1 MNKIH
6 LVIYSIL
13 LISSSA
19 FSKDIICANSP
30 DGKPVIKNQLLIC
43 DLRTS
48 SNDKSLLRRSFGL
61 VQAVEI
67 SSDIRLEVNPQE
79 LHTILGEDKISLPK
93 HPVSANLIM
102 RNINGKGQVLHTSM
116 MVNPVLTKTGE
127 EICDLKFIDFQPNIS
142 NFQSPDLPRWILKG
156 IEKTLNNNQS
166 LHNKVLKIANQA
178 AAKLRVKSGAC
189 K

>member
-19 FSKDIICANSP
+19 FAKDIICANSP
-30 DGKPVIKNQLLIC
+30 DGKPVVKNQLLSC

-48 SNDKSLLRRSFGL
+48 SSNNLLRKTFGL
-61 VQAVEI
+61 VETVEI
-67 SSDIRLEVNPQE
+67 SSDIRLKVNPQN
-79 LHTILGEDKISLPK
+79 LHSILGEDKISLPK

-102 RNINGKGQVLHTSM
+102 NGREQVLHTTM

-142 NFQSPDLPRWILKG
+142 NFQSPDLLSWILKG
-156 IEKTLNNNQS
+156 IENTLNNSQS
-166 LHNKVLKIANQA
+166 LHKKVLKIANQA
-178 AAKLRVKSGAC
+178 AAKLRVNC
-189 K
+189 R

>member
-1 MNKIH
+1 MKTH

-19 FSKDIICANSP
+19 FAKDIQCINSS
-30 DGKPVIKNQLLIC
+30 DGKPVIENQLLIC

-48 SNDKSLLRRSFGL
+48 SNNKSLLRKTFGL
-61 VQAVEI
+61 VQTVEI
-67 SSDIRLEVNPQE
+67 SSDIRLKVNPQE
-79 LHTILGEDKISLPK
+79 LHTVLGEDKISLPA

-102 RNINGKGQVLHTSM
+102 RNINGKGQVLHTTM
-116 MVNPVLTKTGE
+116 IVNPVLTKTGE

-142 NFQSPDLPRWILKG
+142 NFQSPDLPSWILKG
-156 IEKTLNNNQS
+156 IEKTLNKNQS

-178 AAKLRVKSGAC
+178 AAKLRAKSGAC
-189 K
+189 E

>member
-1 MNKIH
+1 MNKNH
-6 LVIYSIL
+6 LLIYSIL

-30 DGKPVIKNQLLIC
+30 DGKPVIKNQVLSC

-48 SNDKSLLRRSFGL
+48 SSNNLLRKTFGL
-61 VQAVEI
+61 VETVKI
-67 SSDIRLEVNPQE
+67 SSDIRLKLNPHN
-79 LHTILGEDKISLPK
+79 LDSILGEDKISLPK

-102 RNINGKGQVLHTSM
+102 NGGGQILHTTM

-142 NFQSPDLPRWILKG
+142 NFQSPDLPSWILKG
-156 IEKTLNNNQS
+156 IERTLNNSQS

-178 AAKLRVKSGAC
+178 VAKLRVKC
-189 K
+189 Q

>member
-1 MNKIH
+1 MNKTH

-19 FSKDIICANSP
+19 FSKDILCANSP

-48 SNDKSLLRRSFGL
+48 SSNNLLRKTFGL
-61 VQAVEI
+61 VETVEI
-67 SSDIRLEVNPQE
+67 SSDIRLKVNPQN
-79 LHTILGEDKISLPK
+79 LHSILGEDKISLPK

-102 RNINGKGQVLHTSM
+102 NGREQVLHTTM

-142 NFQSPDLPRWILKG
+142 NFQSPDLPSWILKG
-156 IEKTLNNNQS
+156 IEKTLNHNQS
-166 LHNKVLKIANQA
+166 LHNKVLKLANQA
-178 AAKLRVKSGAC
+178 AAKLRVNC
-189 K
+189 Q

>member
-19 FSKDIICANSP
+19 FSKDILCANSP
-30 DGKPVIKNQLLIC
+30 DGKPVIQNQLLTC

-48 SNDKSLLRRSFGL
+48 SNNNSLLRRSFGL

-67 SSDIRLEVNPQE
+67 SSYISININPQE

-93 HPVSANLIM
+93 HPVFANLIM
-102 RNINGKGQVLHTSM
+102 NGKAQVLHTSM

-127 EICDLKFIDFQPNIS
+127 EICDLKIIDFQPNIS
-142 NFQSPDLPRWILKG
+142 NFQSPDLPSWILKG
-156 IEKTLNNNQS
+156 IEKTLNNSQS

-178 AAKLRVKSGAC
+178 VAKLRVKC
-189 K
+189 E